1 MGANG
6 VFCTKGVSCTSDKAN
21 KIENIEAGFITDRTT
36 AFNLEQFEKFSKN
49 GEIDTKSKTIILCNC
64 LFMIHKSIVWRLVM
78 DRYHFIEHQ
87 TNWNVIVWTSNECVM
102 VSNKQISN
110 SNLAFC
116 DELNTILSNIEWTRT
131 WFFEL
136 GTNSNVFI
144 YWWSNLNT
152 LFLAFYDRTSNLEPN

>member
-64 LFMIHKSIVWRLVM
+64 LFMIHRVEISDGSIPFYWTSNKLE
-78 DRYHFIEHQ
+78 RYCLNIKWMCYGFKQTNIELEFSLLWWVEHNFIEHR
-87 TNWNVIVWTSNECVM
+87 M
-102 VSNKQISN
+102 N
-110 SNLAFC
+110 SNMIFRTWN
-116 DELNTILSNIEWTRT
+116 ELERVHLLVIELEHPIFGFLWSNIELRT
-131 WFFEL
+131 
-136 GTNSNVFI
+136 
-144 YWWSNLNT
+144 
-152 LFLAFYDRTSNLEPN
+152 